1 VQDTGPDERLTV
13 AGAAEALGISK
24 EAVLKRISRGTLHAD
39 RDADGTVRV
48 YIPATGTTT
57 VHDQRRDLVGELR
70 DRIRYLERQVEE
82 ERNARYRADEL
93 LARMMDRLAEL
104 QEAPTLGEPRESSVN
119 ATVER
124 EGDRVPQGSGE
135 GASSRPSERSWWRRL
150 L

>member
-48 YIPATGTTT
+48 YIPASGTTP
-57 VHDQRRDLVGELR
+57 VHDQGDLVGELR

-93 LARMMDRLAEL
+93 LARMMDRLPEL
-104 QEAPTLGEPRESSVN
+104 EEAPTLGEPRESSVN

-135 GASSRPSERSWWRRL
+135 GASTRLSERPWWRRVL
-150 L
+150 